1 MSTSVEPP
9 SSPAMA
15 LVKGPLW
22 YSGPGMSSVP
32 PGRCRHT
39 MPPNCSTTPVC
50 AETISLGR
58 PVLPPEAGAL

>member
-1 MSTSVEPP
+1 MSTIVEPL

-15 LVKGPLW
+15 LVNGPLW
-22 YSGPGMSSVP
+22 YSGPGMSTVP
-32 PGRCRHT
+32 PGRCFHT
-39 MPPNCSTTPVC
+39 IDPNGSTTPAC